1 MITTIIIA
9 LAALMTRTTHVQFR
23 SFGSP
28 SAVGTSTGEANTSG
42 EDTEYIS
49 VPILYPLAGVGLL
62 AMLLWFVPAGALP
75 SEKKTRRSRRRKSSS
90 KKSAGLF
97 SLNWG
102 RTRKRRR
109 A

>member
-9 LAALMTRTTHVQFR
+9 LAALMTRTTHMQFR

-28 SAVGTSTGEANTSG
+28 SAVISSTGDGNRPAE
-42 EDTEYIS
+42 EMEYIS

-75 SEKKTRRSRRRKSSS
+75 SEKKTRRSQRRKSSS